1 MGRKDSFPA
10 VSYINLKQLWFPK
23 EQRKEADMGTPGQS
37 PPHPQQKTLKAE
49 SEPSLPARPK
59 SLTQKPA
66 VPAPTKPLPEPR
78 PVFSKLIIPTDNP
91 NVAPVETAGSPTQE
105 RHPQP
110 LSPISESSRSA
121 GQSLIKKGNDSV
133 AVSTIHTMGPALIE
147 ATPIVAENSTPI
159 YPRIARRHG
168 WKGEVLL
175 LVQVNKAGQ
184 ILKVQ
189 IDQPSGHPILDQAA
203 LKAVRGW
210 HFHPARFNHQPVKAK
225 VMVPIRFELQE
236 P

>member
-1 MGRKDSFPA
+1 MS
-10 VSYINLKQLWFPK
+10 
-23 EQRKEADMGTPGQS
+23 
-37 PPHPQQKTLKAE
+37 
-49 SEPSLPARPK
+49 
-59 SLTQKPA
+59 
-66 VPAPTKPLPEPR
+66 
-78 PVFSKLIIPTDNP
+78 
-91 NVAPVETAGSPTQE
+91 
-105 RHPQP
+105 
-110 LSPISESSRSA
+110 
-121 GQSLIKKGNDSV
+121 
-133 AVSTIHTMGPALIE
+133 GPALIE

-159 YPRIARRHG
+159 YPRITRRHD

-175 LVQVNKAGQ
+175 LVQVNKIGQ